1 MNQEEKTLDECCSFE
16 HKWKISRGNISK
28 SIRPDEAEIL
38 TTRINDHD
46 NIMCKV

>member
-16 HKWKISRGNISK
+16 HEWKNFPKPYLEIDST
-28 SIRPDEAEIL
+28 DEAEIL

-46 NIMCKV
+46 NLMCKV